1 MYIQQLKNIMLEKN
15 LSRSN
20 IARLAQVSGAAVS
33 KWFSHTTERDWI
45 NVETGTV
52 IRLAQGPKIS
62 PDQLLKPTPRLG
74 RWQTQ
79 LLWDHL
85 YPTME
90 AFAKALLARQ
100 LPAVAR
106 LTQVLGLRNA
116 ARLVGKWAI
125 RKFPDYKRYIKPARR
140 KELELLW
147 PLYQ

>member
-1 MYIQQLKNIMLEKN
+1 MYIQKLENIMIERS
-15 LSRSN
+15 LSQSD
-20 IARLAQVSGAAVS
+20 IAKLAGVSGAAVS
-33 KWFSHTTERDWI
+33 KWFSQPMNRDWV

-52 IRLAQGPKIS
+52 IRLAQGLIIS
-62 PDQLLKPTPRLG
+62 PEQLLKPTPRLEK
-74 RWQTQ
+74 WQTQ
-79 LLWDHL
+79 FLWDRL

-90 AFAKALLARQ
+90 AFARALLARQ

-116 ARLVGKWAI
+116 ARLVGRWAI

-140 KELELLW
+140 KELEILW

>member
-1 MYIQQLKNIMLEKN
+1 MYIQQLKNIMIDKN
-15 LSRSN
+15 LSQSDV
-20 IARLAQVSGAAVS
+20 ARLAQVSGAAVS
-33 KWFSHTTERDWI
+33 KWFKHAIDRDWI

-52 IRLAQGPKIS
+52 IRLAQGLKIS
-62 PDQLLKPTPRLG
+62 PEQLLKPTPRLE
-74 RWQTQ
+74 RWQSQ
-79 LLWDHL
+79 FLWDRL

-90 AFAKALLARQ
+90 AFAQALLVRQ

-116 ARLVGKWAI
+116 ARLMGKWAI

-147 PLYQ
+147 SLYQ